1 MTTTT
6 EAHLPVRSPL
16 PQGLAGQT
24 AVIIGGS
31 SGIGL
36 AAGAMLASLGARVV
50 LTGRDKARLDAA
62 VERARA
68 AGTAADVQGVAGDA
82 ADERALAETFERA
95 GAVDHVLLTAGS
107 VGGGAPIT
115 EVTRESARESFDGR
129 LWAALAA
136 ARTAVPRMN
145 AGGSITLTSGALIT
159 RPRPGM
165 AAQIAVAGGVEPLAR
180 ALAVELAPRRLR
192 ANAVRYGMFDTPLA
206 RGALGAGA
214 DEAGDRAVAET
225 GRHMPLGRLGTA
237 DEAASAALFLMANPY
252 MTGEI
257 LTIDGGQSL

>member
-1 MTTTT
+1 MATT
-6 EAHLPVRSPL
+6 EAPIPVRSPL

-24 AVIIGGS
+24 AVVIGGS

-68 AGTAADVQGVAGDA
+68 AGSGAEVLGVAGDA
-82 ADERALAETFERA
+82 ADDTAIEETFDRA
-95 GAVDHVLLTAGS
+95 GTVDHVLLTAGS
-107 VGGGAPIT
+107 MAGPTPIT
-115 EVTRESARESFDGR
+115 ELTRDAASEAFEGR
-129 LWAALAA
+129 VWAALAA
-136 ARTAVPRMN
+136 ARAAVPRMR
-145 AGGSITLTSGALIT
+145 AGGSITLTSGGLVS

-165 AAQIAVAGGVEPLAR
+165 TLIATVGGIETLTR

-192 ANAVRYGMFDTPLA
+192 ANTVRYGMFDTPLA

-214 DEAGDRAVAET
+214 DPAGDEAVAKA
-225 GRHMPLGRLGTA
+225 GLQMPLGRLGTP
-237 DEAASAALFLMANPY
+237 DEAASAVLFLMANPY

-257 LTIDGGQSL
+257 LTIDGGQGL

>member
-1 MTTTT
+1 MTTT
-6 EAHLPVRSPL
+6 EAPIPVRSPL
-16 PQGLAGQT
+16 PQALAGQT

-62 VERARA
+62 VEHARA
-68 AGTAADVQGVAGDA
+68 AGPDAEVLGVAGDA
-82 ADERALAETFERA
+82 ADDDAVEETFERA

-107 VGGGAPIT
+107 AAGGAPIT
-115 EVTRESARESFDGR
+115 EVTRDAARAAFEGR
-129 LWAALAA
+129 LWTALAA
-136 ARTAVPRMN
+136 ARAAVPRMN
-145 AGGSITLTSGALIT
+145 AGGSITLTSGGLVT

-165 AAQIAVAGGVEPLAR
+165 TLLAAVGGVETLTR

-192 ANAVRYGMFDTPLA
+192 ANTVRYGMFDTPLA
-206 RGALGAGA
+206 RGVMGAGA
-214 DEAGDRAVAET
+214 DRAGDEAVAEV
-225 GRHMPLGRLGTA
+225 GRQTPLGRLGTA
-237 DEAASAALFLMANPY
+237 DEAAAAVLFLMANPY

-257 LTIDGGQSL
+257 LTIDGGQDL